1 MTDTPSENKREF
13 SVLEGVAYLV
23 GAIGVQF
30 TTITIVQWFQYFYV
44 PPADSGKTI
53 YSTLKIISL
62 AAGLGRFMD
71 AISDPLIGFLSDRTR
86 HRLGRRRPFILYGCI
101 PLMFSFIALWFPPVQ
116 KLSIVNG
123 IYGVIMVSV
132 YWWLMTVVLIPY
144 NALLPEMA
152 RTKEGRV
159 ALGIYNSAGLIL
171 GLFAAFMLSQFL
183 IDKFNIQVM
192 GVVLG
197 IFSTLCLLFC
207 GVVIKERFHE
217 DTAAPPTQFVEEALL
232 AMKNKPFLI
241 LMLAFFIFQLGF
253 FSIQAMLPYY
263 VDAVLHHKAT
273 DVVNFMLALMLTTV
287 ATFPIISILSKKIPI
302 KTLYGGS
309 LLLMGLFLPFLYV
322 TGKMQGASAF
332 YFSIAVAGLVGIPQA
347 GLYVLQGPILGEVID
362 LDEQMT
368 GRRREA
374 IYTGV
379 INFMMKLGWT
389 FSTIVMWLLFDT
401 FGYSRANPG
410 GILLMGPAA
419 GFICVVG
426 FLIFTR
432 YRIVKPDKSVAGA
445 DISHTRK

>member
-1 MTDTPSENKREF
+1 MTDQKPEREF

-53 YSTLKIISL
+53 YTTLKIISI

-86 HRLGRRRPFILYGCI
+86 HRLGRRRPFILYGSI
-101 PLMFSFIALWFPPVQ
+101 PLLISFVALWFPPVH
-116 KLSIVNG
+116 KFSIVNG
-123 IYGVIMVSV
+123 IYGIVMVSL

-159 ALGIYNSAGLIL
+159 SLGIYNSVGLIL

-183 IDKFNIQVM
+183 IDKFSVQVM

-197 IFSTLCLLFC
+197 ALSTACLLFC
-207 GVVIKERFHE
+207 GAMIKERFHE
-217 DTAAPPTQFVEEALL
+217 DTAAPPSQFLKEALS
-232 AMKNKPFLI
+232 AARNKPFFV
-241 LMLAFFIFQLGF
+241 LMIAFFIFQLGF

-273 DVVNFMLALMLTTV
+273 DVVSFMLALMLTTV
-287 ATFPIISILSKKIPI
+287 ATFPVVSILAKKVSI

-309 LLLMGLFLPFLYV
+309 VLLMGLLLPLLSV
-322 TGKMQGASAF
+322 TGK
-332 YFSIAVAGLVGIPQA
+332 
-347 GLYVLQGPILGEVID
+347 
-362 LDEQMT
+362 
-368 GRRREA
+368 
-374 IYTGV
+374 
-379 INFMMKLGWT
+379 
-389 FSTIVMWLLFDT
+389 
-401 FGYSRANPG
+401 
-410 GILLMGPAA
+410 
-419 GFICVVG
+419 
-426 FLIFTR
+426 
-432 YRIVKPDKSVAGA
+432 
-445 DISHTRK
+445 